1 MRIIINKMNYQS
13 QIKEIRE
20 SKNLTQ
26 EKLAEEL
33 NINISTLRNWENNR
47 RTLKHFIYVADLC
60 KTSICKP

>member
-1 MRIIINKMNYQS
+1 MRIIINKINYQS

-33 NINISTLRNWENNR
+33 NINISTLRN
-47 RTLKHFIYVADLC
+47 
-60 KTSICKP
+60 